1 MSLPSLTTEACQA
14 YSIWTFLDLV
24 AAGLAVAA
32 LTLQSQWLWP
42 TSSALSFCGTTTVL
56 YG

>member
-1 MSLPSLTTEACQA
+1 MSLPSLRTEARQA
-14 YSIWTFLDLV
+14 YSIWTFLDLP

-32 LTLQSQWLWP
+32 LTLPSQWLWQ
-42 TSSALSFCGTTTVL
+42 TSSTLSFCGTTTVL